1 MGQWQQRE
9 PEVVQTDLGRMVYH
23 VARVRLIL
31 LLVVVGPVAY
41 CILAVVAAFAVGLLA
56 EWLSYR

>member
-1 MGQWQQRE
+1 MARRQHGE

-23 VARVRLIL
+23 VARARLIL
-31 LLVVVGPVAY
+31 LLVVVGLVAY
-41 CILAVVAAFAVGLLA
+41 CLLAVLAAFAVGLLA

>member
-9 PEVVQTDLGRMVYH
+9 PEVVQTDIGRMVYN
-23 VARVRLIL
+23 VARARLIL
-31 LLVVVGPVAY
+31 LLVVVGLVAY
-41 CILAVVAAFAVGLLA
+41 CVLAVLVAFAVGLLA

>member
-9 PEVVQTDLGRMVYH
+9 PEVVQTDIGRMVYN
-23 VARVRLIL
+23 VARARLIL
-31 LLVVVGPVAY
+31 LLVVIGLVAY
-41 CILAVVAAFAVGLLA
+41 CLLAVVAAFAVGLLA